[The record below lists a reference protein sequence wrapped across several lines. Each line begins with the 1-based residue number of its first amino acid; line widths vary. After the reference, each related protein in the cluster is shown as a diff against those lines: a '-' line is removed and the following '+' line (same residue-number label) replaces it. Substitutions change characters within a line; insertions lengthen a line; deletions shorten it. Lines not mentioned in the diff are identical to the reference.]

1 MTVVT
6 SRREL
11 LRDFAHQVLETIR
24 REDLG
29 DVVQLDWGD
38 FDFAWTTADEWR
50 LARLIGDWLDT
61 NGPLA

>member
-1 MTVVT
+1 MTVAT

-38 FDFAWTTADEWR
+38 FDFEWSTADEWR
-50 LARLIGDWLDT
+50 LARFIGEWLEAR
-61 NGPLA
+61 GPLQ